1 MEREELKGK
10 VENDAADA
18 GGSRERVCGCGCLPI
33 VDLKAGCPEGPGKD
47 GGR

>member
-10 VENDAADA
+10 VENDAVDA

-33 VDLKAGCPEGPGKD
+33 VDLKEI
-47 GGR
+47 GRASCRERV